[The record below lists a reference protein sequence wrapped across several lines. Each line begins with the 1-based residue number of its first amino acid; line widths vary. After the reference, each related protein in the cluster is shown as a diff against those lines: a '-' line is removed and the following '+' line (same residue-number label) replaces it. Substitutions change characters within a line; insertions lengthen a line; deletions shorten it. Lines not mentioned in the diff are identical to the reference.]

1 MEKDELNRVKNAAG
15 GKRQANE
22 ANETR
27 GAVFYNPVQEF
38 NRDTSILVINEYNE
52 LLREERQAKNK

>member
-1 MEKDELNRVKNAAG
+1 MENDEMNRVKNAAG

-22 ANETR
+22 VNETR

-52 LLREERQAKNK
+52 LLREEHQAKNR